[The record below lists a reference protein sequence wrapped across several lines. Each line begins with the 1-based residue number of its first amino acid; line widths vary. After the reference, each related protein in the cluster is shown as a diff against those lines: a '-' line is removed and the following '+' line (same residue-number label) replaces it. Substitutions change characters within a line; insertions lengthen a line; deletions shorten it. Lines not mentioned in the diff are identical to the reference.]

1 MRMKM
6 KIKTELK
13 IEREVLGDSN
23 EVAGGLLEKC
33 L

>member
-6 KIKTELK
+6 KIKTEMK
-13 IEREVLGDSN
+13 IEREVLGISN
-23 EVAGGLLEKC
+23 EVAGGFLEKC